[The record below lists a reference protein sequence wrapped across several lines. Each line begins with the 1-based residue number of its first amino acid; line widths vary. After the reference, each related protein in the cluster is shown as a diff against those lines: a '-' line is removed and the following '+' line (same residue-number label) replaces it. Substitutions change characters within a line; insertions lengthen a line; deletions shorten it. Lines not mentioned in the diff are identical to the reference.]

1 MGVAAKT
8 TSGDSDQGPEGGD
21 RAGPPQGGRGL
32 HAGDPEPTLGL
43 SRSPP
48 YIQRHARARAHT
60 QGRVC
65 ARMDTRTLMWP
76 APALHAAPPAASG
89 VPPQRPGSP
98 QNPLPGPA
106 PGVPESEGLP
116 WAGHRQG
123 GWIAGALLL
132 VHQGK
137 RGWRE
142 GPEGLGRGWGGRP
155 TSGSAASCQITPCV
169 PRVRHRTGV
178 WPTCLHVRGLSVSLG
193 LCSGQCG
200 LGAVPPRPPGAL
212 GVMGCEGGHMRECL
226 GDFLE
231 EVLFCLGGGP
241 EGALGTWGQRTG
253 CSPLEAAAPR
263 PGAAVLVAWSLSG

>member
-1 MGVAAKT
+1 MLG
-8 TSGDSDQGPEGGD
+8 
-21 RAGPPQGGRGL
+21 
-32 HAGDPEPTLGL
+32 TL
-43 SRSPP
+43 SPP
-48 YIQRHARARAHT
+48 LALVARPHTSRDTHGRAHI
-60 QGRVC
+60 RRAVC
-65 ARMDTRTLMWP
+65 VLGWTPAPMWP

-98 QNPLPGPA
+98 QNTLPGPA
-106 PGVPESEGLP
+106 SGVPASEGLP

-137 RGWRE
+137 RGWRQGLE
-142 GPEGLGRGWGGRP
+142 GFVRGWGGRP
-155 TSGSAASCQITPCV
+155 TSGSAAACQITPCV

-178 WPTCLHVRGLSVSLG
+178 WPTCLHVQGLSVSLG

-200 LGAVPPRPPGAL
+200 APGAL
-212 GVMGCEGGHMRECL
+212 GVMGCEGGHMSECL

-253 CSPLEAAAPR
+253 CSPPGAAAPR
-263 PGAAVLVAWSLSG
+263 PGAAVLVAWPLSG